1 MLRGADVKRA
11 CRRKNLLPFMLVV
24 GGDFMVTLEDLKGMD
39 LDINV
44 DVGRLDAELLQ
55 LPEVSSLAV
64 KANPYVA
71 EKLFDQW
78 LSLSETNSLVKSL
91 LNNAKG
97 AGALNFCGTSSSTNA
112 TASNS
117 LPSMFPAGSTPPLSP
132 RSSSGSPRI
141 TKHRAGLGL
150 SALGSPLK
158 LVSEPVKELIP
169 QFYFLNGR
177 PPPNELKERCL
188 FRINQFFYGH
198 VDGLQM
204 HEFKLVTK
212 EICKLPSFFSS
223 ALFRKIDV
231 EGTGTVTRDVFV
243 NYWISGNMLTKD
255 IATQIYTILKQP
267 DARHLAQDD
276 FKPVLRELLATHP
289 GLEFLQS
296 TPEFQER
303 YAETVIYRIFYHVNR
318 SGNGHITLRELKRSN
333 LIAAMQHADE
343 EEDINKV
350 LRYFSYEHFYVIYC
364 KFWELDTDHDFLID
378 KENLI
383 RYGNHA
389 LTYRIVDRIFSQVP
403 RKFTCN
409 VEGKMGYE
417 DFIYFILSEEDKSS
431 EPSLEYWFK
440 CIDLDGNGIIT
451 RNEMQFFYEEQLHRM
466 ECMAQEPVL
475 FEDILCQIVDMIHP
489 ESNGV
494 LPSILVIQRLKKL
507 PRPEVMRS
515 PHRRAT
521 ARLKPPVSV
530 CRVQMKGKH
539 EPVVGLDES
548 YLTLRDLKGSKLS
561 GSVLNILFNLNKFM
575 AFETRDPFLI
585 RQEREN
591 PNLTEWDRFAHREY
605 IRLSMEE
612 DAEDASNGS
621 ADVWDESLEAPC
633 LLSLLS
639 LCITLAEKQG
649 SSNCVGQDRTQND
662 VFASGILS

>member
-1 MLRGADVKRA
+1 
-11 CRRKNLLPFMLVV
+11 
-24 GGDFMVTLEDLKGMD
+24 MD
-39 LDINV
+39 LDFNG
-44 DVGRLDAELLQ
+44 DVASLDAELLQ
-55 LPEVSSLAV
+55 LGEVSPFAI
-64 KANPYVA
+64 KANPCVA
-71 EKLFDQW
+71 VKLFDQW
-78 LSLSETNSLVKSL
+78 LSLPETNSLVKSL

-97 AGALNFCGTSSSTNA
+97 VGPVNVAGASSGTNA
-112 TASNS
+112 VASNT

-132 RSSSGSPRI
+132 RSSSVSPRL
-141 TKHRAGLGL
+141 TKQRGPSVFRL
-150 SALGSPLK
+150 PLK
-158 LVSEPVKELIP
+158 LVNEPVKEHIP

-204 HEFKLVTK
+204 HEFKPVTK
-212 EICKLPSFFSS
+212 EICKLPSFFSA
-223 ALFRKIDV
+223 ALFRKIDTDCS
-231 EGTGTVTRDVFV
+231 GIVTRDAFV
-243 NYWISGNMLTKD
+243 DYWINGNMLTKD
-255 IATQIYTILKQP
+255 LATQIYTILKQP
-267 DARHLAQDD
+267 DVRYLAQDD
-276 FKPVLRELLATHP
+276 FKPVLRELLTTHP

-303 YAETVIYRIFYHVNR
+303 YAETVIYRIFYYVNR
-318 SGNGHITLRELKRSN
+318 AGNGRLSLRELKRSN

-403 RKFTCN
+403 RKFTSK
-409 VEGKMGYE
+409 VEGKMGYQ
-417 DFIYFILSEEDKSS
+417 DFVYFILSEEDKSS

-475 FEDILCQIVDMIHP
+475 FEDILCQIVDMVYP
-489 ESNGV
+489 E
-494 LPSILVIQRLKKL
+494 
-507 PRPEVMRS
+507 
-515 PHRRAT
+515 
-521 ARLKPPVSV
+521 
-530 CRVQMKGKH
+530 
-539 EPVVGLDES
+539 DDS
-548 YLTLRDLKGSKLS
+548 YFTLRDLKGSKLS
-561 GSVLNILFNLNKFM
+561 GSVFNILFNLNKFM

-591 PNLTEWDRFAHREY
+591 PTLTEWDRFAHREY

-621 ADVWDESLEAPC
+621 ADVWDESLEAP
-633 LLSLLS
+633 
-639 LCITLAEKQG
+639 
-649 SSNCVGQDRTQND
+649 
-662 VFASGILS
+662 F

>member
-1 MLRGADVKRA
+1 MDVDF
-11 CRRKNLLPFMLVV
+11 N
-24 GGDFMVTLEDLKGMD
+24 GDVAS
-39 LDINV
+39 
-44 DVGRLDAELLQ
+44 LDADLLQ
-55 LPEVSSLAV
+55 LPEVSPLAI

-78 LSLSETNSLVKSL
+78 FSLPDTAALVKSL
-91 LNNAKG
+91 LKNAKG
-97 AGALNFCGTSSSTNA
+97 GGPLNVSGTSSGSNA
-112 TASNS
+112 AATNS

-141 TKHRAGLGL
+141 SKHRAGL
-150 SALGSPLK
+150 SSLGSPLK
-158 LVSEPVKELIP
+158 LVNEPAKEQIP
-169 QFYFLNGR
+169 QFYFQNGR

-198 VDGLQM
+198 TDGLQM
-204 HEFKLVTK
+204 NEFKPITK
-212 EICKLPSFFSS
+212 EICKLPSFFSA
-223 ALFRKIDV
+223 ALFKKIDV
-231 EGTGTVTRDVFV
+231 DSTGVVTRDAFV
-243 NYWISGNMLTKD
+243 DYWINGNMLTKD
-255 IATQIYTILKQP
+255 IATQMYTILKQP
-267 DARHLAQDD
+267 DLRYLAQDD
-276 FKPVLRELLATHP
+276 FKPILRELLATHP

-303 YAETVIYRIFYHVNR
+303 YAETVVYRIFYYVNR
-318 SGNGHITLRELKRSN
+318 SGNGRLTLRELRRSD

-343 EEDINKV
+343 EDDINKV

-403 RKFTCN
+403 RKFTSK

-417 DFIYFILSEEDKSS
+417 DFVYFILSEEDKSS

-440 CIDLDGNGIIT
+440 CIDMDGNGVIT

-475 FEDILCQIVDMIHP
+475 FEDILCQIVDMISP
-489 ESNGV
+489 EN
-494 LPSILVIQRLKKL
+494 
-507 PRPEVMRS
+507 
-515 PHRRAT
+515 
-521 ARLKPPVSV
+521 
-530 CRVQMKGKH
+530 
-539 EPVVGLDES
+539 ES
-548 YLTLRDLKGSKLS
+548 YFTLRDLKGSKLS
-561 GSVLNILFNLNKFM
+561 GSVFNILFNLNKFM

-621 ADVWDESLEAPC
+621 ADVWDESLEAP
-633 LLSLLS
+633 
-639 LCITLAEKQG
+639 
-649 SSNCVGQDRTQND
+649 
-662 VFASGILS
+662 F